1 MGSYANYK
9 PSTQGG
15 LLFDQ
20 GMSLA
25 VDYSNKYKD
34 SEVIGGMVAGT
45 MFDAARDQISTG
57 LALQYNT
64 SMSSHLANIQQGLE
78 NNRTG
83 NTLKIMGNEGRI
95 AKDLIGAQGQQQ
107 RMGIRETGSQQRMNI
122 GAQGTQDRLNIGAQG
137 AQDRLNIGATGTQ
150 QRLNIGAQGV
160 EDRALVGAQ
169 GIQERMNIGARG
181 SEQRKGLRIAG
192 SEERLNIGKR
202 YQEERNMRADA
213 RGAIRSLGARFFG

>member
-1 MGSYANYK
+1 MGSYANYS

-25 VDYSNKYKD
+25 TDFGNKYSD
-34 SEVIGGMVAGT
+34 NEAVGGMVAGT
-45 MFDAARDQISTG
+45 MFDAARDSISTG
-57 LALQYNT
+57 LAMQYNT
-64 SMSSHLANIQQGLE
+64 SMSSHYANIQKGLE
-78 NNRTG
+78 DNRTG
-83 NTLKIMGNEGRI
+83 NTMKLMGAEGRI
-95 AKDLIGAQGQQQ
+95 AKDLIGAQGEQQ

-137 AQDRLNIGATGTQ
+137 SQDRLNIGA
-150 QRLNIGAQGV
+150 
-160 EDRALVGAQ
+160 Q
-169 GIQERMNIGARG
+169 GIQDRLNLGVKG
-181 SEQRKGLRIAG
+181 SEDRKSIRTAG

-202 YQEERNMRADA
+202 YTEERNMRSDA